1 MSDTESEPTA
11 EDSQDEFE
19 GIEVEATEF
28 GENRASGI
36 TVSTNANYSLEP
48 YADEPLADEAWLANY
63 RKIQEEESEVEE
75 DLTKRLENRA
85 RVSDW

>member
-1 MSDTESEPTA
+1 MNGPPKTVKTSLKASKLRPP
-11 EDSQDEFE
+11 SL
-19 GIEVEATEF
+19 

-36 TVSTNANYSLEP
+36 TVSTNADDSLGP

-63 RKIQEEESEVEE
+63 RKIQEEESELEE
-75 DLTKRLENRA
+75 DLTKRLDNRV